1 MADDP
6 SPPPNTS
13 KVKKRKKAEQN
24 NTSDDDTDAEF
35 IARYTKIVTEMKK
48 AKIMFPRFLL
58 MMSGDEDKSLSR
70 LSTFAIQKGIEGL
83 VGEPKNI
90 KRLRSGDL
98 LIEVDRETNS
108 TKLLAFKEIAG
119 IPVKVSPHRTLNTSK
134 GVIRTQEIKNTTNE
148 ELKTQLKRQGV
159 SDARIITIKKNG
171 DTIKLNTAV
180 LTFNFPKPPAD
191 NKVGFELCPIQL
203 YIPHP
208 LRCFKCQQ
216 FGHHQE
222 GCKRERVCGRCGQST
237 EHHDSSCTYPI
248 KCANCGGNHT
258 AYSRDCHRWK
268 TEKEIQRIRTERKI
282 SFPEARK
289 IVEGVNKQPSFAS
302 VVAKQVVSVGCQTD
316 AVEIRSATGATNV
329 SATPASSSSKPNTS
343 KDTSTAKKQTMINKN
358 TTTAATPTA
367 PKPLANRDSKQTKN
381 GKTNNKDKNKETVNK
396 PPVAEQTKQNNKKST
411 NKGSGRM
418 PKGNDDPIATYNRY
432 ESMECVDGDE
442 SSDSEVFVSPD
453 TVAAL
458 QAQIKPGRHKNA

>member
-1 MADDP
+1 M
-6 SPPPNTS
+6 
-13 KVKKRKKAEQN
+13 KKRKKAEQN

-35 IARYTKIVTEMKK
+35 IARYTKIVTDMKK

-90 KRLRSGDL
+90 KSLRSGDL
-98 LIEVDRETNS
+98 LIEVDRETYS
-108 TKLLAFKEIAG
+108 TKLLAIKEIAG

-191 NKVGFELCPIQL
+191 IKVGFELCPIQL

-237 EHHDSSCTYPI
+237 EHPDSSCTYPI

-258 AYSRDCHRWK
+258 AYSRDCPRWK

-343 KDTSTAKKQTMINKN
+343 KDISTAKKQTMINKN

-396 PPVAEQTKQNNKKST
+396 PPVAEQTKQINKKST

-418 PKGNDDPIATYNRY
+418 PKGTDDAIATYNRY
-432 ESMECVDGDE
+432 ESMECVDGDV
-442 SSDSEVFVSPD
+442 SSDCEVFVSPD

-458 QAQIKPGRHKNA
+458 QAQIKPGRHKNS